1 MTCLVRQLTE
11 DLIRRPSVTPEDAG
25 CLAIIGSRLEALGFT
40 LERMDQDGVS
50 NLWAFWGKSGPL
62 LCFAG
67 HTDVVPTGERS
78 AWSSDPFEPTE
89 TPNGNLRGRGAAD
102 MKSSLAAMVVAT
114 EEFLKKQSEPT
125 GRIGFLLTS
134 DEEGPATAGTVA
146 VINTLI
152 ARQTNSGIPAIDYCV
167 IGEPSSKDRLG
178 DVVRVGRRGSLN
190 AHITIHGTQGHVAY
204 PDLVKNP
211 IHLSAQLIDALIA
224 TDWDAEP
231 NAYFPPTSFQV
242 SNIKAG
248 TGATNVVPGTASLR
262 ANWRFS
268 TSTTASEIQT
278 RTESLLQS
286 LGIHA
291 DIDWNLSGEPFL
303 TQEGALTEAT
313 QRVIRAQTGLETE
326 LSTGGGTSD
335 GRFIARL
342 GCELVELGPVNRS
355 IHKIDEEVCIA
366 DLPRLKDLYLGLLE
380 SLIGQ
385 TQSSGSTSSA

>member
-1 MTCLVRQLTE
+1 MTCPVRQLTE
-11 DLIRRPSVTPEDAG
+11 ELIRRPSVTPEDAG
-25 CLAIIGSRLEALGFT
+25 CLTVIGDRLQALGFT
-40 LERMDQDGVS
+40 LERMDHDGVS
-50 NLWAFWGKSGPL
+50 NLWAVWGESGPL
-62 LCFAG
+62 MCFAG
-67 HTDVVPTGERS
+67 HTDVVPTGDRS

-89 TPNGNLRGRGAAD
+89 TPEGHLRGRGAAD

-114 EEFLKKQSEPT
+114 EEFLAEQSHPT

-146 VINTLI
+146 VIDALL
-152 ARQTNSGIPAIDYCV
+152 ARQADSGRPAIDYCV
-167 IGEPSSKDRLG
+167 IGEPSSKDHLG

-190 AHITIHGTQGHVAY
+190 AQIRLHGVQGHVAY
-204 PDLVKNP
+204 PELVNNP

-224 TDWDAEP
+224 TDWDGQP

-242 SNIKAG
+242 SNIEAG

-268 TSTTASEIQT
+268 TSTTALEIQS
-278 RTESLLQS
+278 RTEALLEH
-286 LGIHA
+286 LGIQA
-291 DIDWNLSGEPFL
+291 DIEWNLSGEPFL

-313 QRVIRAQTGLETE
+313 KRVIHEQTGLETD

-342 GCELVELGPVNRS
+342 GCELIELGPINRS
-355 IHKIDEEVCIA
+355 IHKIDEEVRIA
-366 DLPRLKDLYLGLLE
+366 DLPRLKDLYLGLLNT
-380 SLIGQ
+380 LIGPP
-385 TQSSGSTSSA
+385 